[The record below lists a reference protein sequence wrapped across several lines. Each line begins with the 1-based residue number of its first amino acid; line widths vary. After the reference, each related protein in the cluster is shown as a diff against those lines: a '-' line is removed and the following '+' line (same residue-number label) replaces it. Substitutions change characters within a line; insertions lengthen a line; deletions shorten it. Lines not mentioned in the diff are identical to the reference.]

1 MTETADVEFNLLE
14 TLYASHAEGLS
25 PSQRDL
31 AGAAGLSLGMTNAL
45 LKRFAERGW
54 VKFSQLRGRHLQYGL
69 TPDGVAEVARR
80 SVAFFAR
87 AARNASRYR
96 SRIDHFV
103 REARERGYRD
113 LVLEGPAELDFLFE
127 YSCLRHG
134 VAFSK
139 AAGPE
144 ISDLACA
151 DEDPSEVVRVRLSAR
166 GVPGVAGSAGV
177 SDAAGPGC
185 RDVLFADIIM
195 RSEW

>member
-1 MTETADVEFNLLE
+1 MNYSTDLELDLLE

-45 LKRFAERGW
+45 LRRFAERGW
-54 VKFSQLRGRHLQYGL
+54 VKFSSLRGRHLQYGL

-80 SVAFFAR
+80 SVAYFAR

-103 REARERGYRD
+103 REARERGYLE

-127 YSCLRHG
+127 YSCMRHG
-134 VAFSK
+134 IAFRK
-139 AAGPE
+139 AAGSE
-144 ISDLACA
+144 AGDLACA
-151 DEDPSEVVRVRLSAR
+151 EVDPAAVVRVRMAR
-166 GVPGVAGSAGV
+166 QAGATAL
-177 SDAAGPGC
+177 DPEDRKQGC

-195 RSEW
+195 RTELL

>member
-45 LKRFAERGW
+45 LKCFAERGW

-134 VAFSK
+134 IAFKK
-139 AAGPE
+139 AVGSEAGDE
-144 ISDLACA
+144 ACVDA
-151 DEDPSEVVRVRLSAR
+151 DPADVVRVRLSAR
-166 GVPGVAGSAGV
+166 GGPADEAGT
-177 SDAAGPGC
+177 GC

-195 RSEW
+195 SSDW